1 MGPTL
6 KQKGEKPMKLRY
18 THLTFTL
25 TLMLLS
31 AAASAADDPQIHP
44 FAIAPAGDQFSVIGK
59 TGQFALIHN
68 STSKRVE
75 FSISSKS
82 FVSTAAALSSN
93 SQWLALGA
101 EDGSILLYDNVPDL
115 WEGRAISLE
124 KLPDFTPVGHDY
136 EVQAVAFSPDGKM
149 LASGAADGSLKLLF
163 LTTSTSKKQ
172 SSISLADQPMGGIQA
187 IVFSS
192 DGKTLAVG
200 TENGAITLW
209 DIERQRVKKRYDPHE
224 DSYDVTALAFSEDNK
239 TLAAG
244 TSNSELTLWDVSRH
258 QRITTLE
265 GHDGTVGAI
274 NALAF
279 STDGKL
285 LVSGADDKKVM
296 LWNTETQQ
304 KIGEYS
310 QGSTVLSIAFAA
322 DGQTLIMGDK
332 GGKIKRPAIT
342 DFHISPRAGEQDQV
356 AQQTQPTPRK
366 RSTTSR
372 FDYTTNE
379 RGVTKKQTQ
388 NNTQR
393 TAKAEKQDSIPSKL
407 YEEIT
412 PPKKSRLVH
421 SVAFATS
428 TDKPTYILG
437 QQNYFLLTTAQ
448 RQHQSVKLPNL
459 YPGSTV
465 VSAAFSHTLK
475 YALALSAEKGNL
487 LLFYDS
493 LDDKDPMMFY
503 ADSRV
508 NVVTYSPNSLILA
521 VGTAKKVSTRN
532 TIDGNL
538 FINQI
543 DIPGIAKSLAFSP
556 NSQILAVGRAHG
568 TIELWDVFEH
578 TRLKPLKPKSNYGA
592 KSLAFSPNG
601 KMLAVGKVI
610 TGQIELWNVLSA
622 QRQGSFTNQHHGTVN
637 SVAFSPNGKTL
648 ASGAE
653 DGKVLLWDIQTR
665 EKIDPI
671 ERFKQKH
678 PNFNGTGHGENVKI
692 LSVAFSDDG
701 KTLMSG
707 DETGLVLLWDLST
720 IDIDTG
726 PSTDLIASKEVQEES
741 KSTPQIGGNSNQKNR
756 EQEIPTTVGKP
767 EKIKPEITVKHPRNV
782 AEGKKVEMISGT
794 VKGDRN
800 GIQRVT
806 IDNKEIGI
814 ALEEA
819 FTYYFQTTVRLEEE
833 GDNTFTIT
841 ATDNEAR
848 TEIKE
853 FIIHR
858 KPSPPIIEVIS
869 PQFTETR
876 QDRIEIKVKVTD
888 ESGIAEVKCNNMPLR
903 RLSTVSGGGIYS
915 ETFVFVLRGQTP
927 FRITA
932 RDTKGSDETIEQ
944 ITITSLADETP
955 ADKTPPTIVISE
967 KKREVSE
974 AQTYISGTVKD
985 IDSGIKN
992 ATISG
997 IKIGD
1002 VKISPD
1008 STGYFRHSVPLNE
1021 GDNTFTITATDEQD
1035 NPHTET
1041 VEIHRTPI
1049 PPDIQVRAPSLD
1061 RNNAATISTGAFTVT
1076 VEVTDE
1082 SGVQRV
1088 KINGTSKGV
1097 RRAPDG
1103 KTFSTTLNRSNVSEQ
1118 VTIEA
1123 TDWLDA
1129 TDSTSF
1135 TVNFQI
1141 PQQPIATTT
1150 PVDKTNNVSTP
1161 VTTRNPT
1168 PPSKPAST
1176 TSRTTSNTEKE
1187 ERKPRIQFD
1196 NADLAEG
1203 LPFKISDDNFH
1214 LVIYVFD
1221 QSEIT
1226 GKVKIDNLAMQQT
1239 FFASKT
1245 EEKRRYE
1252 TNLPIN
1258 EGENAFHIT
1267 VMDEWFNVGNAS
1279 FKIEKLPTDR
1289 VAPTI
1294 AFLEADNQPIHS
1306 DGVSITVRQ
1315 QRVHI
1320 SGSVTDDKSG
1330 IDSVTVITVNGEEA
1344 EVDHKGEFQI
1354 YLPLNNERNPITVT
1368 ATDTAGNDSRRTFTI
1383 HRQMDTE
1390 GPTLTINVG
1399 TEVLSSTTRSIPVTE
1414 ERIRIHGNVTDDE
1427 SGVDRL
1433 EINGKRVLIQGDRFE
1448 KDILLNYQNN
1458 PITVT
1463 ATDTAGNDNTR
1474 TFTIHKQIDTEGP
1487 TIIISHVGD
1496 QTIHSINDQIRV
1508 PEERILIRGSV
1519 TDNSEVDSLEIDGQS
1534 VWVKPGGSFETDI
1547 SLNNYGKNPI
1557 PVKAI
1562 DKAGNSSTQLFTIYQ
1577 QLDRT
1582 GKDFA
1587 LFFATDGYSGIED
1600 KGGNWRDLKTAI
1612 TDAEAVAENLRN
1624 NYGFEPK
1631 VFKNLTKREL
1641 LNTLYAYRTNFDGTE
1656 YASDSQL
1663 LIFFSGHGYYH
1674 EEVGYLITTDTD
1686 APIEDPTMESALSH
1700 EKLRKE
1706 IDRIECQRILVLLDT
1721 CQSGTFDPNF
1731 KALPEM
1737 KSVLQDMPLLE
1748 KLKRKLTLEARWCL
1762 TAAGAEKVAD
1772 GTTGRSPFAEA
1783 FLEALNSGGG
1793 DDSVLILDEVWEK
1806 VQASKDNPIYNKI
1819 VEAKKKAGEEF
1830 EKPNPQKGQFGK
1842 DKFDESDFLFFPKI
1856 E

>member
-1 MGPTL
+1 
-6 KQKGEKPMKLRY
+6 MKLRY
-18 THLTFTL
+18 TLLTFTL

-31 AAASAADDPQIHP
+31 AAASAADDPQIHS

-124 KLPDFTPVGHDY
+124 KLPNFTPVGHDY

-209 DIERQRVKKRYDPHE
+209 DIERQRVKKRYDPHD

-310 QGSTVLSIAFAA
+310 QGSTVLSIAFTA

-372 FDYTTNE
+372 FQ

-393 TAKAEKQDSIPSKL
+393 TAKAKKQDSIPSKL

-412 PPKKSRLVH
+412 PPKNSRLVH

-493 LDDKDPMMFY
+493 LDDKSPMIFN

-508 NVVTYSPNSLILA
+508 NDVTYSPDTPMLA

-532 TIDGNL
+532 TKDGNL

-556 NSQILAVGRAHG
+556 NSQILAVGRALG

-578 TRLKPLKPKSNYGA
+578 TRLKSLKPESNYGA

-622 QRQGSFTNQHHGTVN
+622 QMQGSFTNQHHGTVN

-653 DGKVLLWDIQTR
+653 DGKVLLWDIQTQ

-741 KSTPQIGGNSNQKNR
+741 KSTPQIGENSNQKNR
-756 EQEIPTTVGKP
+756 EQEIPTTVEKP
-767 EKIKPEITVKHPRNV
+767 EKIKPEIAVEYQRNV
-782 AEGKKVEMISGT
+782 SERKRVVMISGT

-800 GIQRVT
+800 GIQLVT

-819 FTYYFQTTVRLEEE
+819 STYYFQTTVELEEE

-841 ATDNEAR
+841 ATDNEGR
-848 TEIKE
+848 TGSEE
-853 FIIHR
+853 FKIHR
-858 KPSPPIIEVIS
+858 KPIS
-869 PQFTETR
+869 PNIKVMSPQLDANNFAEISHGQF
-876 QDRIEIKVKVTD
+876 EIKVKVTD
-888 ESGIAEVKCNNMPLR
+888 ESEIEYVKCNDEEMEHLYTDSAESVYRKSFKDSLR
-903 RLSTVSGGGIYS
+903 RKR
-915 ETFVFVLRGQTP
+915 TFK
-927 FRITA
+927 ITA
-932 RDTKGSDETIEQ
+932 KDTKGSPEAKQEF
-944 ITITSLADETP
+944 TITPAPVADETP
-955 ADKTPPTIVISE
+955 PTIEIIS
-967 KKREVSE
+967 KKREVAGEQES
-974 AQTYISGTVKD
+974 ADISGTVKD
-985 IDSGIKN
+985 ADSGIK
-992 ATISG
+992 SV
-997 IKIGD
+997 KIGD
-1002 VKISPD
+1002 AEVRLD
-1008 STGYFRHSVPLNE
+1008 ST
-1021 GDNTFTITATDEQD
+1021 
-1035 NPHTET
+1035 
-1041 VEIHRTPI
+1041 
-1049 PPDIQVRAPSLD
+1049 PP
-1061 RNNAATISTGAFTVT
+1061 
-1076 VEVTDE
+1076 
-1082 SGVQRV
+1082 
-1088 KINGTSKGV
+1088 
-1097 RRAPDG
+1097 
-1103 KTFSTTLNRSNVSEQ
+1103 
-1118 VTIEA
+1118 
-1123 TDWLDA
+1123 
-1129 TDSTSF
+1129 
-1135 TVNFQI
+1135 
-1141 PQQPIATTT
+1141 
-1150 PVDKTNNVSTP
+1150 
-1161 VTTRNPT
+1161 TTRNPT
-1168 PPSKPAST
+1168 PPSKPTPTPST
-1176 TSRTTSNTEKE
+1176 TPNQEEDDNPLITFRNSDLRNNGRHETREDYFLLRIFVIDDSQTKVGI
-1187 ERKPRIQFD
+1187 ERKFNERYKNIIAPSMVVDDKYEVSLSLSNGTNEFRIT
-1196 NADLAEG
+1196 AE
-1203 LPFKISDDNFH
+1203 DRWEN
-1214 LVIYVFD
+1214 
-1221 QSEIT
+1221 SEKQRFMI
-1226 GKVKIDNLAMQQT
+1226 VKHQKD
-1239 FFASKT
+1239 T
-1245 EEKRRYE
+1245 E
-1252 TNLPIN
+1252 
-1258 EGENAFHIT
+1258 G
-1267 VMDEWFNVGNAS
+1267 
-1279 FKIEKLPTDR
+1279 
-1289 VAPTI
+1289 PTI
-1294 AFLEADNQPIHS
+1294 TDLEVDNQAIRFE
-1306 DGVSITVRQ
+1306 GAAITVRQ

-1320 SGSVTDDKSG
+1320 SGSVTDVSG
-1330 IDSVTVITVNGEEA
+1330 IQSVTIKSPSGTFAVGGSFETDIPL
-1344 EVDHKGEFQI
+1344 KGGSNQ
-1354 YLPLNNERNPITVT
+1354 ITVT
-1368 ATDTAGNDSRRTFTI
+1368 ATDTAGNLSTRTFTI
-1383 HRQMDTE
+1383 YQEIDTE
-1390 GPTLTINVG
+1390 GPTIRITRVG
-1399 TEVLSSTTRSIPVTE
+1399 TQAIRPTDNSITVTE
-1414 ERIRIHGNVTDDE
+1414 EGIRIQGSVNDPSGVNVNSVKVNGEPVKVEHDGSFQQYIYLDDE
-1427 SGVDRL
+1427 
-1433 EINGKRVLIQGDRFE
+1433 ENH
-1448 KDILLNYQNN
+1448 
-1458 PITVT
+1458 ITVT
-1463 ATDTAGNDNTR
+1463 ATDTTTAENLSTYR
-1474 TFTIHKQIDTEGP
+1474 FTIHREIDKEGP
-1487 TIIISHVGD
+1487 TITLRRVGTQAIPPTD
-1496 QTIHSINDQIRV
+1496 NAILVNEEEVLIH
-1508 PEERILIRGSV
+1508 GSV
-1519 TDNSEVDSLEIDGQS
+1519 TDPNGVYSLTFNGDKVTVASNGT
-1534 VWVKPGGSFETDI
+1534 FEHK
-1547 SLNNYGKNPI
+1547 LFLNYGENPI
-1557 PVKAI
+1557 IVEAT
-1562 DKAGNSSTQLFTIYQ
+1562 DERENSREHSFTINHQ
-1577 QLDRT
+1577 FDRT

-1587 LFFATDGYSGIED
+1587 LFFATREYDS
-1600 KGGNWRDLKTAI
+1600 TAELPSAI
-1612 TDAEAVAENLRN
+1612 KDAEAVAEDLRD
-1624 NYGFEPK
+1624 NYGFETR
-1631 VFKNLTKREL
+1631 VFENLSKL
-1641 LNTLYAYRTNFDGTE
+1641 KIVNTLYKYADDFEGIE
-1656 YASDSQL
+1656 YATDSQL
-1663 LIFFSGHGYYH
+1663 LIFFAGHGHYD
-1674 EEVGYLITTDTD
+1674 ERGNEGYLITKDTQ
-1686 APIEDPTMESALSH
+1686 PHEVDPTFATALSH
-1700 EKLRKE
+1700 TKLRKQ
-1706 IDRIECQRILVLLDT
+1706 IIAMKCQRILVMLDT
-1721 CQSGTFDPNF
+1721 CFSGTFDPDF
-1731 KALPEM
+1731 VVLPADPVLRQIFDGTSLLKKIKA
-1737 KSVLQDMPLLE
+1737 VLQSP
-1748 KLKRKLTLEARWCL
+1748 ARWCL
-1762 TAAGAEKVAD
+1762 TAAGDQYVVD
-1772 GTTGRSPFAEA
+1772 GGINHSPFANA
-1783 FLEALNSGGG
+1783 FLTALNTRGGG
-1793 DDSVLILDEVWEK
+1793 DLLLELDEVWKEIQK
-1806 VQASKDNPIYNKI
+1806 SKDDAIYAI
-1819 VEAKKKAGEEF
+1819 VMEKEKEKGNEF
-1830 EKPNPQKGQFGK
+1830 KLPEPRKGRFGTSSS
-1842 DKFDESDFLFFPKI
+1842 ESNFYFFPKVQ
-1856 E
+1856 

>member
-1 MGPTL
+1 
-6 KQKGEKPMKLRY
+6 MKLRY
-18 THLTFTL
+18 TLLTFTL

-31 AAASAADDPQIHP
+31 AAAYAADDPQIHS
-44 FAIAPAGDQFSVIGK
+44 FAIAPQGAQFSVIGK

-82 FVSTAAALSSN
+82 SVRFTAAALSSN
-93 SQWLALGA
+93 SQGLALGA
-101 EDGSILLYDNVPDL
+101 EDGSILLYDDVPDL

-149 LASGAADGSLKLLF
+149 LVSGAADGSLKLLS

-172 SSISLADQPMGGIQA
+172 SSISLADQPTGGIQA

-192 DGKTLAVG
+192 DGKTLAAG
-200 TENGAITLW
+200 TEDGAITLW
-209 DIERQRVKKRYDPHE
+209 DIERRRVKKRYEPHE
-224 DSYDVTALAFSEDNK
+224 ESHDVTALAFSPDNK
-239 TLAAG
+239 MLAAG

-304 KIGEYS
+304 KIGEYN
-310 QGSTVLSIAFAA
+310 QGSAVLSIAFAV

-393 TAKAEKQDSIPSKL
+393 TAKAKKQDSIPSKL

-493 LDDKDPMMFY
+493 LDDKDPMKFN

-508 NVVTYSPNSLILA
+508 NVVTYSPDTYMLA

-532 TIDGNL
+532 TKDGNL

-556 NSQILAVGRAHG
+556 NSQILAVGSALG

-653 DGKVLLWDIQTR
+653 DGKVLLWDIQTQ

-741 KSTPQIGGNSNQKNR
+741 KSTPQIGENSNQKNR
-756 EQEIPTTVGKP
+756 KQEIPTTVGKP
-767 EKIKPEITVKHPRNV
+767 DKIKPEITVKHPRNV
-782 AEGKKVEMISGT
+782 AEGKKVEVISGT

-841 ATDNEAR
+841 ATDNEGR
-848 TEIKE
+848 TSSEE
-853 FIIHR
+853 FKIHR
-858 KPSPPIIEVIS
+858 KPIS
-869 PQFTETR
+869 PNIKVMSPQLDANNFAEISHGR
-876 QDRIEIKVKVTD
+876 FEIKVKVTD
-888 ESGIAEVKCNNMPLR
+888 ESEIEYVKCNDEEMEHLYTDSAESVYRKSFKDPLR
-903 RLSTVSGGGIYS
+903 RKR
-915 ETFVFVLRGQTP
+915 TFK
-927 FRITA
+927 ITA
-932 RDTKGSDETIEQ
+932 KDTKGSPEAKQEF
-944 ITITSLADETP
+944 TITPAPVADETP
-955 ADKTPPTIVISE
+955 PTIEIYQNERTVAGNTE
-967 KKREVSE
+967 K
-974 AQTYISGTVKD
+974 TYISGTVKD

-1008 STGYFRHSVPLNE
+1008 STGYFGHSVPLNE

-1041 VEIHRTPI
+1041 VEIYRTPI
-1049 PPDIQVRAPSLD
+1049 PPDILVTAPSLD
-1061 RNNAATISTGAFTVT
+1061 RNNAATISTDAFTVT

-1082 SGVQRV
+1082 SGLQRV
-1088 KINGTSKGV
+1088 KINGKRV
-1097 RRAPDG
+1097 RSAPDR
-1103 KTFSTTLNRSNVSEQ
+1103 KTYSTTLNRSNVSKQ

-1161 VTTRNPT
+1161 ATAGNPT
-1168 PPSKPAST
+1168 PSSTPTPTPST
-1176 TSRTTSNTEKE
+1176 TPNQEEDDNPLITFRNSDLRNNGRHETREDSFLLRIFVIDDSQTNVEI
-1187 ERKPRIQFD
+1187 ERKFNESYQNIIAPSMVVDDKYEVSLPLSNGTNEFRIT
-1196 NADLAEG
+1196 AE
-1203 LPFKISDDNFH
+1203 DRWEN
-1214 LVIYVFD
+1214 
-1221 QSEIT
+1221 SEKQRFTI
-1226 GKVKIDNLAMQQT
+1226 VKHQKD
-1239 FFASKT
+1239 T
-1245 EEKRRYE
+1245 E
-1252 TNLPIN
+1252 
-1258 EGENAFHIT
+1258 G
-1267 VMDEWFNVGNAS
+1267 
-1279 FKIEKLPTDR
+1279 
-1289 VAPTI
+1289 PTI
-1294 AFLEADNQPIHS
+1294 TDLEVDNQSIRS
-1306 DGVSITVRQ
+1306 EGAAITVRQ

-1330 IDSVTVITVNGEEA
+1330 IESVTVNGEKA
-1344 EVDHKGEFQI
+1344 KVDHKSEFQI

-1433 EINGKRVLIQGDRFE
+1433 EINGERVLIQGDRFE
-1448 KDILLNYQNN
+1448 KDIPLNYQNN
-1458 PITVT
+1458 PITVI
-1463 ATDTAGNDNTR
+1463 ATDKADNSSRR

-1496 QTIHSINDQIRV
+1496 QVIHSINDQIQV
-1508 PEERILIRGSV
+1508 PEEHILIRGSV
-1519 TDNSEVDSLEIDGQS
+1519 TDNSEVDSLEIDGQL

-1600 KGGNWRDLKTAI
+1600 EGGNWGDLKTAI

-1631 VFKNLTKREL
+1631 VFKNLTKRKL
-1641 LNTLYAYRTNFDGTE
+1641 LNTLYAYRTDFDGTE

-1674 EEVGYLITTDTD
+1674 EEAGYLITTDTD
-1686 APIEDPTMESALSH
+1686 APIVDPTMESALSH

-1737 KSVLQDMPLLE
+1737 KSLLQDMPLLE

-1772 GTTGRSPFAEA
+1772 GATGRSPFAEA
-1783 FLEALNSGGG
+1783 FLEALDSRGGI
-1793 DDSVLILDEVWEK
+1793 DSVLILDEVWEK
-1806 VQASKDNPIYNKI
+1806 VQASKDNPVYNKI
-1819 VEAKKKAGEEF
+1819 IEAKKKAGEEF
-1830 EKPNPQKGQFGK
+1830 ERPNPQKGQFGK

>member
-1 MGPTL
+1 
-6 KQKGEKPMKLRY
+6 MKLRY
-18 THLTFTL
+18 TLLTFTL

-31 AAASAADDPQIHP
+31 AAASAADDPQIHS

-59 TGQFALIHN
+59 TGKFALIHN

-82 FVSTAAALSSN
+82 FVKFTAAALSSN

-101 EDGSILLYDNVPDL
+101 EDGSILVYDNVPNL

-124 KLPDFTPVGHDY
+124 KLPNFTPVGHDY

-172 SSISLADQPMGGIQA
+172 SSISLADQPTGGIQA

-192 DGKTLAVG
+192 DGKTLAAG
-200 TENGAITLW
+200 TEDGAITLW
-209 DIERQRVKKRYDPHE
+209 DIERRRVKKRYEPHE
-224 DSYDVTALAFSEDNK
+224 ESHDVTALAFSPDNK
-239 TLAAG
+239 MLAAG

-258 QRITTLE
+258 QRLTTLE
-265 GHDGTVGAI
+265 GHDGTIGAI

-285 LVSGADDKKVM
+285 LISGADDKKVM
-296 LWNTETQQ
+296 LWNTETREN
-304 KIGEYS
+304 IGVYALES
-310 QGSTVLSIAFAA
+310 VALSVDFTTA
-322 DGQTLIMGDK
+322 GQNLIVGDK
-332 GGKIKRPAIT
+332 GGKINRPATT
-342 DFHISPRAGEQDQV
+342 DFHISPRDGEQDQV

-366 RSTTSR
+366 RATTSR
-372 FDYTTNE
+372 FQ

-393 TAKAEKQDSIPSKL
+393 TAKVEKQDSIPSKL

-412 PPKKSRLVH
+412 PPKNSRLVH

-493 LDDKDPMMFY
+493 LDDKSPMIFN

-508 NVVTYSPNSLILA
+508 NDVTYSPDTPMLA

-532 TIDGNL
+532 TKDGNL
-538 FINQI
+538 FINPI

-556 NSQILAVGRAHG
+556 NSQILAVGRALG

-578 TRLKPLKPKSNYGA
+578 TRLKSLKPESNYGA

-622 QRQGSFTNQHHGTVN
+622 QMQGSFTNQHHGTVN

-741 KSTPQIGGNSNQKNR
+741 KSTPQIGENSNQKNR
-756 EQEIPTTVGKP
+756 EQEIPTTVEKP
-767 EKIKPEITVKHPRNV
+767 EKIKPEIAVEYQRNV
-782 AEGKKVEMISGT
+782 SERKRVVMISGT

-800 GIQRVT
+800 GIQLVT

-819 FTYYFQTTVRLEEE
+819 FTYYFQTTVHLEEE

-841 ATDNEAR
+841 ATDDEGR
-848 TEIKE
+848 TGSEE
-853 FIIHR
+853 FKIHR
-858 KPSPPIIEVIS
+858 KPIS
-869 PQFTETR
+869 PNIKVMSPQLDANNFAEISHGR
-876 QDRIEIKVKVTD
+876 FEIKVKVTD
-888 ESGIAEVKCNNMPLR
+888 ESEIEYVKCNDEEMEHLYTDSAESVYRKSFKDSLR
-903 RLSTVSGGGIYS
+903 RKR
-915 ETFVFVLRGQTP
+915 TFK
-927 FRITA
+927 ITA
-932 RDTKGSDETIEQ
+932 KDTKGSPEAKQEF
-944 ITITSLADETP
+944 TITPAPVADETP
-955 ADKTPPTIVISE
+955 PTIEIIS
-967 KKREVSE
+967 KKREVAGEQES
-974 AQTYISGTVKD
+974 ADISGTITDV
-985 IDSGIKN
+985 DSGIK
-992 ATISG
+992 IV
-997 IKIGD
+997 KIGD
-1002 VKISPD
+1002 AEVRLDASGRFDHPV
-1008 STGYFRHSVPLNE
+1008 TLQA
-1021 GDNTFTITATDEQD
+1021 GDNTFIITAID
-1035 NPHTET
+1035 NAQNDDSET
-1041 VEIHRTPI
+1041 VKIHRKPS
-1049 PPDIQVRAPSLD
+1049 PPEIVVVEPTLVNDSVTIAMNSFRVAVR
-1061 RNNAATISTGAFTVT
+1061 
-1076 VEVTDE
+1076 VTDE
-1082 SGVQRV
+1082 NGIAVV
-1088 KINGTSKGV
+1088 KINGNKATTE
-1097 RRAPDG
+1097 DG
-1103 KTFSTTLNRSNVSEQ
+1103 EIFAISIFQRSGLGS

-1123 TDWLDA
+1123 TD
-1129 TDSTSF
+1129 TVGSINHKSF
-1135 TVNFQI
+1135 TVNVQK
-1141 PQQPIATTT
+1141 PQQPIAATT
-1150 PVDKTNNVSTP
+1150 PVGKTNNVSTP
-1161 VTTRNPT
+1161 PTTRNPT

-1187 ERKPRIQFD
+1187 ERKPRIEFD

-1226 GKVKIDNLAMQQT
+1226 GKVKIDNLGMQQT

-1252 TNLPIN
+1252 ADLRIN
-1258 EGENAFHIT
+1258 EGENAFYIT
-1267 VMDEWFNVGNAS
+1267 VMDEWFNVRNES
-1279 FKIEKLPTDR
+1279 FKIVKLPTDR
-1289 VAPTI
+1289 VDPTI
-1294 AFLEADNQPIHS
+1294 AFLEVDNQPIHS

-1315 QRVHI
+1315 QSVHI
-1320 SGSVTDDKSG
+1320 RGRVTDDKSG
-1330 IDSVTVITVNGEEA
+1330 VKHLEVNGKRVDTADNGSFQEYISVNDEEN
-1344 EVDHKGEFQI
+1344 H
-1354 YLPLNNERNPITVT
+1354 ITVT

-1383 HRQMDTE
+1383 HRQIDNQ
-1390 GPTLTINVG
+1390 GPTIVLSHVG
-1399 TEVLSSTTRSIPVTE
+1399 TKAIPPTDTSVTVSE
-1414 ERIRIHGNVTDDE
+1414 E
-1427 SGVDRL
+1427 
-1433 EINGKRVLIQGDRFE
+1433 RVLIQGIVTDASGVRSLEVNGERVDIAYNGNFQKYISL
-1448 KDILLNYQNN
+1448 KDGNN
-1458 PITVT
+1458 RITVI
-1463 ATDTAGNDNTR
+1463 ATDTAGNSSPR
-1474 TFTIHKQIDTEGP
+1474 TFTIHRQIDNQGP
-1487 TIIISHVGD
+1487 TINVSHISNQAIRPTD
-1496 QTIHSINDQIRV
+1496 NTITV
-1508 PEERILIRGSV
+1508 TEESILIRGTVADTSGV
-1519 TDNSEVDSLEIDGQS
+1519 ESLEVNGETVQ
-1534 VWVKPGGSFETDI
+1534 VFNGSFEKSI
-1547 SLNNYGKNPI
+1547 FLNYGKNSI
-1557 PVKAI
+1557 TVKAT
-1562 DKAGNSSTQLFTIYQ
+1562 DKRGKLNTHSLTITQQF
-1577 QLDRT
+1577 DRT

-1587 LFFATDGYSGIED
+1587 LFFATKEYSGEKD
-1600 KGGNWRDLKTAI
+1600 ENGNWRELPSAI
-1612 TDAEAVAENLRN
+1612 EDAKAVAENLRDT
-1624 NYGFEPK
+1624 YGFETK
-1631 VFKNLTKREL
+1631 VFKNLTKSAL
-1641 LNTLYAYRTNFDGTE
+1641 LKTLYAYRNDFDSTE
-1656 YASDSQL
+1656 YAPDSQL
-1663 LIFFSGHGYYH
+1663 LIFFAGHGYYNR
-1674 EEVGYLITTDTD
+1674 EEEEGYLITTDTD
-1686 APIEDPTMESALSH
+1686 SPLVDPTLGEALSH
-1700 EKLRKE
+1700 PKLRKQ
-1706 IDRIECQRILVLLDT
+1706 INLITCPRILVLLDT
-1721 CQSGTFDPNF
+1721 CFSGTFDPDF
-1731 KALPEM
+1731 LPVPEFRGIFDKM
-1737 KSVLQDMPLLE
+1737 SLLKQIKTMLGLQ
-1748 KLKRKLTLEARWCL
+1748 ARWCL
-1762 TAAGAEKVAD
+1762 TAAGDEYVAD
-1772 GTTGRSPFAEA
+1772 GMSGRSPFASA
-1783 FLEALNSGGG
+1783 FLNALNTKGG
-1793 DDSVLILDEVWEK
+1793 DDFLLDLDEVWGAIEK
-1806 VQASKDNPIYNKI
+1806 SNQHPIYDKI
-1819 VEAKKKAGEEF
+1819 IENYKKQGMEVGRPEPRKA
-1830 EKPNPQKGQFGK
+1830 QFG
-1842 DKFDESDFLFFPKI
+1842 DSHPSESNFLFFPKI

>member
-1 MGPTL
+1 
-6 KQKGEKPMKLRY
+6 MKLRY
-18 THLTFTL
+18 TLLTFTL

-31 AAASAADDPQIHP
+31 AAASAADDPQIHS
-44 FAIAPAGDQFSVIGK
+44 FAIAPQGEQFSVIGK
-59 TGQFALIHN
+59 TGKFALIHN

-82 FVSTAAALSSN
+82 FVFTAAALSSN

-124 KLPDFTPVGHDY
+124 KLPNFTPVGHDY

-209 DIERQRVKKRYDPHE
+209 DIERQRVKKRYDPHD

-244 TSNSELTLWDVSRH
+244 TSNSELTLWDVSEH

-372 FDYTTNE
+372 FQ

-475 YALALSAEKGNL
+475 YALALSVEKHNL

-493 LDDKDPMMFY
+493 LDDKDPMIFK

-508 NVVTYSPNSLILA
+508 NVVTYSPDTYMLA

-532 TIDGNL
+532 TKDGNL

-556 NSQILAVGRAHG
+556 NSQILAVGRALG

-756 EQEIPTTVGKP
+756 EQEIPTTVEKP
-767 EKIKPEITVKHPRNV
+767 EKIKPEIAVEYQRNV
-782 AEGKKVEMISGT
+782 SERKRVVMISGT

-819 FTYYFQTTVRLEEE
+819 FTYYFQTTVELEEE

-841 ATDNEAR
+841 ATDNEGR
-848 TEIKE
+848 TGSEE
-853 FIIHR
+853 FKIHR
-858 KPSPPIIEVIS
+858 KPIS
-869 PQFTETR
+869 PNIKVVSPQLDANNFAEISHGR
-876 QDRIEIKVKVTD
+876 FEIKVSVTD
-888 ESGIAEVKCNNMPLR
+888 ESDIEYVKCDDEEMEYLHRDSEKAVYRKHFKDPLR
-903 RLSTVSGGGIYS
+903 RKR
-915 ETFVFVLRGQTP
+915 TFT
-927 FRITA
+927 ITA
-932 RDTKGSDETIEQ
+932 KDTKGSPEAKQEF
-944 ITITSLADETP
+944 TITPAPVADE
-955 ADKTPPTIVISE
+955 KPPTIEIYQNERTVAGNTE
-967 KKREVSE
+967 K
-974 AQTYISGTVKD
+974 TYISGTVKD

-1315 QRVHI
+1315 QGVDIR
-1320 SGSVTDDKSG
+1320 GRVTDDKSG
-1330 IDSVTVITVNGEEA
+1330 VESVEVNGE
-1344 EVDHKGEFQI
+1344 K
-1354 YLPLNNERNPITVT
+1354 
-1368 ATDTAGNDSRRTFTI
+1368 
-1383 HRQMDTE
+1383 
-1390 GPTLTINVG
+1390 
-1399 TEVLSSTTRSIPVTE
+1399 
-1414 ERIRIHGNVTDDE
+1414 
-1427 SGVDRL
+1427 
-1433 EINGKRVLIQGDRFE
+1433 
-1448 KDILLNYQNN
+1448 
-1458 PITVT
+1458 
-1463 ATDTAGNDNTR
+1463 
-1474 TFTIHKQIDTEGP
+1474 
-1487 TIIISHVGD
+1487 
-1496 QTIHSINDQIRV
+1496 
-1508 PEERILIRGSV
+1508 
-1519 TDNSEVDSLEIDGQS
+1519 
-1534 VWVKPGGSFETDI
+1534 
-1547 SLNNYGKNPI
+1547 
-1557 PVKAI
+1557 
-1562 DKAGNSSTQLFTIYQ
+1562 
-1577 QLDRT
+1577 
-1582 GKDFA
+1582 
-1587 LFFATDGYSGIED
+1587 
-1600 KGGNWRDLKTAI
+1600 
-1612 TDAEAVAENLRN
+1612 
-1624 NYGFEPK
+1624 
-1631 VFKNLTKREL
+1631 
-1641 LNTLYAYRTNFDGTE
+1641 
-1656 YASDSQL
+1656 
-1663 LIFFSGHGYYH
+1663 
-1674 EEVGYLITTDTD
+1674 
-1686 APIEDPTMESALSH
+1686 
-1700 EKLRKE
+1700 
-1706 IDRIECQRILVLLDT
+1706 
-1721 CQSGTFDPNF
+1721 
-1731 KALPEM
+1731 
-1737 KSVLQDMPLLE
+1737 
-1748 KLKRKLTLEARWCL
+1748 
-1762 TAAGAEKVAD
+1762 AD
-1772 GTTGRSPFAEA
+1772 G
-1783 FLEALNSGGG
+1783 
-1793 DDSVLILDEVWEK
+1793 
-1806 VQASKDNPIYNKI
+1806 
-1819 VEAKKKAGEEF
+1819 
-1830 EKPNPQKGQFGK
+1830 
-1842 DKFDESDFLFFPKI
+1842 
-1856 E
+1856 